1 MVDTRR
7 RSRLVLLLPVVL
19 VGCAGT
25 ATPAPSSPPSPAAS
39 YRLVDDLCTELD
51 HQPLIDV
58 AGGTTR
64 VRDRPDRPDRKSCV
78 LSAVSD
84 DPLAIH
90 AVTITMLVADST
102 TAARESL
109 GGPPP
114 AGAQG
119 IAREVSGVGDG
130 AWVSIPLANG
140 PITDPPE
147 PYDGPVDS
155 RLSMAAAMAGTAVV
169 HLQLNFIAAQVPNE
183 AQTEEL
189 AMEYARQTLALM
201 TY

>member
-7 RSRLVLLLPVVL
+7 RSWLTLLLPVVL
-19 VGCAGT
+19 AGCAGT
-25 ATPAPSSPPSPAAS
+25 AEPAGSSSSAPAAS
-39 YRLVDDLCTELD
+39 YRLVDDLCTKLD
-51 HQPLIDV
+51 HQPLLDV
-58 AGGTTR
+58 VGGTTQ

-78 LSAVSD
+78 LSAVSR

-90 AVTITMLVADST
+90 AITITMLVAAST
-102 TAARESL
+102 AEARESL

-130 AWVSIPLANG
+130 AWVSIPPDSG
-140 PITDPPE
+140 PMTDPPE
-147 PYDGPVDS
+147 PYDGPVES
-155 RLSMAAAMAGTAVV
+155 RIAMAAAMAGTAVAHV
-169 HLQLNFIAAQVPNE
+169 HFNLIAPQVPDD

-189 AMEYARQTLALM
+189 AMEYARQTLDLM
-201 TY
+201 AD

>member
-1 MVDTRR
+1 MVHTPRW
-7 RSRLVLLLPVVL
+7 SRPALMLPVVL
-19 VGCAGT
+19 AGCAGT
-25 ATPAPSSPPSPAAS
+25 AAPAADSPASPAAS
-39 YRLVDDLCTELD
+39 YRLVDDLCTKLD
-51 HQPLIDV
+51 HQPLLDV
-58 AGGTTR
+58 AGGTTQ

-78 LSAVSD
+78 LSAVSR

-119 IAREVSGVGDG
+119 IARKASGVGDG
-130 AWVSIPLANG
+130 AWVSIPPANG

-183 AQTEEL
+183 ARTEEL